1 MGCDVSLIRQNH
13 ISQHGSTCM
22 TSTSNGSLSYGDD
35 SDSYPSQRSKFTSLG
50 EDDAPLCLYYAALC
64 GFRDLT
70 RYLITKYPQHVD
82 ATVGL
87 NKSPLA
93 AALRNRHIQ
102 VAELLHQHGAVLPIG
117 YKGRTLLHAASAD
130 GLVDVAKWL
139 LEIGADANAQ
149 AGRPHG
155 LHSHL
160 AAANGHLG
168 HCSNRY
174 YAARCGCQRTGSKPV
189 DALASRIVRGML
201 KLRSY

>member
-1 MGCDVSLIRQNH
+1 MIM
-13 ISQHGSTCM
+13 TC
-22 TSTSNGSLSYGDD
+22 TQD
-35 SDSYPSQRSKFTSLG
+35 QRSKFTSLG

-130 GLVDVAKWL
+130 GLVDVAQWL
-139 LEIGADANAQ
+139 LEH
-149 AGRPHG
+149 R
-155 LHSHL
+155 
-160 AAANGHLG
+160 
-168 HCSNRY
+168 R
-174 YAARCGCQRTGSKPV
+174 RCEC
-189 DALASRIVRGML
+189 ASRQPQDSTPLSSGEWTRW
-201 KLRSY
+201 KLFES